1 MHSQVMLVCRLIR
14 PDASLPSTFVAEKG
28 YLHGGMKRRVLR
40 FLYSPLTT
48 GPISFKKERREATMR
63 GKQSKCWLLVLLTIT
78 MAPALA
84 QTCRDDIPA
93 SAPHSRYTDN
103 GDGTVVDRATGLIW
117 KQCAEGLSGSDC
129 LTGSAMTLTWQAAL
143 QRAADT
149 DFADSSNWR
158 LPNVTELL
166 SLVEQRCTHPAS
178 NRWQWPNTPPLPLWS
193 STPDP
198 DPESSPHSIWTVD
211 FDLGAVRTEFGE
223 STYPVR
229 LVHGG
234 W

>member
-1 MHSQVMLVCRLIR
+1 MLVCRLIR

-158 LPNVTELL
+158 LPNKKELS
-166 SLVEQRCTHPAS
+166 SLMEQRCYAPAINS
-178 NRWQWPNTPPLPLWS
+178 RFFPNTPTDTVFWS
-193 STPDP
+193 S
-198 DPESSPHSIWTVD
+198 SPN
-211 FDLGAVRTEFGE
+211 
-223 STYPVR
+223 TYPNAYYVGYAWSFNFYLGGENSLGNKNDASYVR
-229 LVHGG
+229 LVRGG
-234 W
+234 Q

>member
-1 MHSQVMLVCRLIR
+1 MNHHY
-14 PDASLPSTFVAEKG
+14 A
-28 YLHGGMKRRVLR
+28 
-40 FLYSPLTT
+40 
-48 GPISFKKERREATMR
+48 REW
-63 GKQSKCWLLVLLTIT
+63 GLLAMMI
-78 MAPALA
+78 ALA
-84 QTCRDDIPA
+84 PIPVLA
-93 SAPHSRYTDN
+93 GDEDQFCNDFIRESAPDN
-103 GDGTVVDRATGLIW
+103 RWIQNLDGTTTDRATGLTW
-117 KQCAEGLSGSDC
+117 KHCVEGLTGDECQSG
-129 LTGSAMTLTWQAAL
+129 AVRRFTWQEALAHAEAAN
-143 QRAADT
+143 
-149 DFADSSNWR
+149 FADSSNWR